1 MNPVYSTV
9 AWKQGTVFKTDAR
22 TAFQE
27 VERLNAQFGGSAP
40 DGALVTASKPITAP
54 LHNEFEWSNAKAG
67 KMYRLDQE
75 KKIKRSLVVISESS
89 VDDHRAPIE
98 IRLYQRTKIQ
108 DNGNSRRV
116 YMNTFEML
124 EDPEGRE
131 QLLAQALRDLEIF
144 QNRYRV
150 LTELSGVLE
159 PIQIFLRSATHAA

>member
-1 MNPVYSTV
+1 MIAVYSTV

-40 DGALVTASKPITAP
+40 DGALVEASQAQEAP
-54 LHNEFEWSNAKAG
+54 LHNEFEWSDPRAG
-67 KMYRLDQE
+67 RLYRLGQE
-75 KKIKRSLVVISESS
+75 KKIKRSLVVVSEPTECNES
-89 VDDHRAPIE
+89 PIE
-98 IRLYQRTKIQ
+98 IRLYKRTKIK

-116 YMNTFEML
+116 FMNTFEML

-131 QLLAQALRDLEIF
+131 LLLAQARRDLQIF

-150 LTELSGVLE
+150 LTELGDVLE
-159 PIQIFLRSATHAA
+159 PIQMFLRSTATSD

>member
-1 MNPVYSTV
+1 MIAVYSTV

-40 DGALVTASKPITAP
+40 DGALVEASQAEEAP
-54 LHNEFEWSNAKAG
+54 LHNEFEWSDPRAG
-67 KMYRLDQE
+67 ELYRMGQE
-75 KKIKRSLVVISESS
+75 KKIKRSLVVVSEPTECNG
-89 VDDHRAPIE
+89 APIE
-98 IRLYQRTKIQ
+98 IRLYQRTKIK

-116 YMNTFEML
+116 FMNTFEML

-131 QLLAQALRDLEIF
+131 MLLAQALRDLRIF

-150 LTELSGVLE
+150 LTELGDVLE
-159 PIQIFLRSATHAA
+159 PIQMFLRSAATSD

>member
-1 MNPVYSTV
+1 MIAVYSTV

-40 DGALVTASKPITAP
+40 DGALVEASQAEDAP
-54 LHNEFEWSNAKAG
+54 LHNEFEWSDPRAG
-67 KMYRLDQE
+67 ELYRMGQE
-75 KKIKRSLVVISESS
+75 KKIKRSLVVVSEPTECNE
-89 VDDHRAPIE
+89 APIE
-98 IRLYQRTKIQ
+98 IRLYQRTKIK

-116 YMNTFEML
+116 FMNTFEML

-131 QLLAQALRDLEIF
+131 MLLAQARRDLQIF

-150 LTELSGVLE
+150 LTELGDVLE
-159 PIQIFLRSATHAA
+159 PIQMFLRSAATSD